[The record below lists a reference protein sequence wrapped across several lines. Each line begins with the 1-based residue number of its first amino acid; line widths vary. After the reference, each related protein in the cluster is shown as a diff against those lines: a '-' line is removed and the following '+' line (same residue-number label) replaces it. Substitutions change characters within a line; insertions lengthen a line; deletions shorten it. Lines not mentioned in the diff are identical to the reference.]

1 MVYGIISPEVDTKS
15 LIIIIYLITCYTKN
29 NKNTPNTN
37 YLPKT
42 LCIYFGNTP
51 RLNTNAMPPPYGRAA
66 RR

>member
-1 MVYGIISPEVDTKS
+1 MI
-15 LIIIIYLITCYTKN
+15 IIIIYLITCYTKN

-51 RLNTNAMPPPYGRAA
+51 WLNTNATPPPYGRAT